1 MATSVK
7 SMMETAGSAVKKID
21 VDEARRLMAEEDA
34 LVVDVREGPEV
45 HAGGK
50 VKGAHHVPRGTLE
63 FKADPEATTHD
74 AAFRTDR
81 PIVVYCASGG
91 RAALAGQTLQQM
103 GYDKVYNLGGF
114 KDWAEAGGET
124 EDVSG

>member
-7 SMMETAGSAVKKID
+7 SMMETAGSAVPKID
-21 VDEARRLMAEEDA
+21 AAEARRLISEEDA
-34 LVVDVREGPEV
+34 LVIDVREGPEV
-45 HAGGK
+45 QATGK

-63 FKADPEATTHD
+63 FKADPEAQTHD
-74 AAFRTDR
+74 AAFRADR

-91 RAALAGQTLQQM
+91 RAALAGQTLKQM

-124 EDVSG
+124 EDVPG

>member
-7 SMMETAGSAVKKID
+7 TMMETAGAAVPKID
-21 VDEARRLMAEEDA
+21 AAEARRLMTEEDA

-45 HAGGK
+45 HASGK

-63 FKADPEATTHD
+63 FKADPEAQTHD
-74 AAFRTDR
+74 AAFSPER

-91 RAALAGQTLQQM
+91 RAALAGQTLKQM
-103 GYDKVYNLGGF
+103 GYGRVYNLGGF
-114 KDWAEAGGET
+114 KDWAEAGGEI
-124 EDVSG
+124 EDVPG